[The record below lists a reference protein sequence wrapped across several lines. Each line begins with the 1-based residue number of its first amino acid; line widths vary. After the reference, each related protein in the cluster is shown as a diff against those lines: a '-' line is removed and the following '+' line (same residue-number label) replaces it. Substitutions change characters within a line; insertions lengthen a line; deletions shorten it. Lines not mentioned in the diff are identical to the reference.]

1 MNDRIVENVKF
12 LTENNPD
19 YSFEVLV
26 SQVKGFASARNDL
39 LKRARGD
46 YVFGFD
52 SDSVL
57 LSNPLP
63 RLTDM
68 LKRDEKIVGVTP
80 RIEIQTYDWI
90 TRFAE
95 LFFELPY
102 RGYDEREAFG
112 RFFDCGFYKKVPL
125 IEIGGFDERFN
136 EGKEGLDLAIR
147 LWEKGYKII
156 WTRKVQGK
164 HIVKSEEHFPKI
176 KEYATT
182 RRLLQEKY
190 SQFRYKN
197 VVRKKGNIISQALW
211 IAHPSRKY
219 VFLLPLYYFLRKRSF
234 QLGVKQGLGFYDQRH
249 YCELER

>member
-95 LFFELPY
+95 LFF
-102 RGYDEREAFG
+102 
-112 RFFDCGFYKKVPL
+112 
-125 IEIGGFDERFN
+125 
-136 EGKEGLDLAIR
+136 
-147 LWEKGYKII
+147 
-156 WTRKVQGK
+156 
-164 HIVKSEEHFPKI
+164 
-176 KEYATT
+176 
-182 RRLLQEKY
+182 
-190 SQFRYKN
+190 
-197 VVRKKGNIISQALW
+197 
-211 IAHPSRKY
+211 
-219 VFLLPLYYFLRKRSF
+219 
-234 QLGVKQGLGFYDQRH
+234 
-249 YCELER
+249 